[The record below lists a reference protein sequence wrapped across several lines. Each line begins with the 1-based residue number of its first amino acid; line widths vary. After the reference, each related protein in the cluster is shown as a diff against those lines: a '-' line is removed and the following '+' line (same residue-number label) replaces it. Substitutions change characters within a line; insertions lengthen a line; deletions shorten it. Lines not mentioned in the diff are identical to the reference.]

1 MASRIIPQILIGLV
15 LMLTGIV
22 LGVWFSQNYRIVPV
36 APPDSAAPQTASR
49 PGIAGVQSPT
59 LNLQTSN
66 AEEQQTLLLGDDPPP
81 APPTVDYGP
90 FAYRFNTG
98 DTLRYRLD
106 AEVQGTGAES
116 IGSSLIDM
124 ELRSEMTLA
133 TQSVDTSGNGAL
145 QMTFGS
151 VDMGGNFMG
160 GPVELHKTP
169 ERTVMRMANVSLDTD
184 RGDSTA
190 GIPQLEFFDTP
201 IDMIVSPTGQVL
213 KLSGSPGMDQ
223 MLVTTA
229 VMHSFEWPSQEMPVG
244 YQWQSRIN
252 LPVPGLNSTAPAVV
266 TNTIV
271 GYENL
276 NGHQCAVVDQIF
288 EASQDDGGITSPDSV
303 MGEGMSFSMPRFQVD
318 GDNRI
323 YFDTQTG
330 TLVSSD
336 LDLDFILEI
345 GQQLKPIEDIL
356 SGIFSLLDELEGA
369 PPPTQEESQKKL
381 LDLGVNVRARLSL
394 DE

>member
-1 MASRIIPQILIGLV
+1 
-15 LMLTGIV
+15 MLAGIAI
-22 LGVWFSQNYRIVPV
+22 GVWFSQNYRIVPV
-36 APPDSAAPQTASR
+36 APPAAAPQTASA
-49 PGIAGVQSPT
+49 PSNGGTQSPA
-59 LNLQTSN
+59 LNLQPSN
-66 AEEQQTLLLGDDPPP
+66 AVEQQTLLLGDDPPP

-160 GPVELHKTP
+160 GPIELHKTP

-223 MLVTTA
+223 MLVTSA
-229 VMHSFEWPSQEMPVG
+229 VVQSFEWPSQEMPVG

-252 LPVPGLNSTAPAVV
+252 LPVPGLNSAAPAVV

-288 EASQDDGGITSPDSV
+288 EAIQDDGGITSPDSI

-330 TLVSSD
+330 TLVS
-336 LDLDFILEI
+336 
-345 GQQLKPIEDIL
+345 
-356 SGIFSLLDELEGA
+356 
-369 PPPTQEESQKKL
+369 
-381 LDLGVNVRARLSL
+381 
-394 DE
+394 